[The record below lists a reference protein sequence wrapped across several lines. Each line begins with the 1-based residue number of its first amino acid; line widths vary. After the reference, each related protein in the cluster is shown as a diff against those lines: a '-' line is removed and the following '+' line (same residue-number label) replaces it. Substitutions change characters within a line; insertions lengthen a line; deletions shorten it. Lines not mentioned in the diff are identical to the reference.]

1 MKRNGKEVKGMGSW
15 IREDILL
22 EFEDVCRLR
31 GRSSGEGGLENAKER
46 QCLWS
51 KAQEAGGKEW
61 TGSSGKGEER
71 TGAGISWVQSARC
84 YINTSLHPLIPL

>member
-1 MKRNGKEVKGMGSW
+1 MEREV
-15 IREDILL
+15 R
-22 EFEDVCRLR
+22 
-31 GRSSGEGGLENAKER
+31 NAKER

-51 KAQEAGGKEW
+51 KVQGQVGKN
-61 TGSSGKGEER
+61 GLGVQGKGEER